1 MIFYRIEHHTT
12 KLGPFH
18 DGQSKLVNYV
28 MNSQIFSEHKVLC
41 ATGLLCGCS
50 TLQKLIEWFN
60 QEIPF
65 DECEIIQH
73 GKEVDIIYIDYPT
86 ILDMLADNGYV
97 IKKFEGPIESELLLD
112 GQILFDR
119 AKVKELCTIQIET
132 VMELNKC

>member
-1 MIFYRIEHHTT
+1 MIFYRIEHSIS

-28 MNSQIFSEHKVLC
+28 MNSQIFSGHKVLC
-41 ATGLLCGCS
+41 ATDLLCGCS

-65 DECEIIQH
+65 GEISVDLNC
-73 GKEVDIIYIDYPT
+73 KEIDTIYIDYPT
-86 ILDMLADNGYV
+86 VLDMLDDNGYV